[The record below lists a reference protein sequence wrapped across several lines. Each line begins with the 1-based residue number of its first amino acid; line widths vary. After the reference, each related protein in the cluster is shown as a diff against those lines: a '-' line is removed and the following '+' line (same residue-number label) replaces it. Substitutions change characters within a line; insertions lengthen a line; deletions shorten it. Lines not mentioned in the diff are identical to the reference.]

1 MNKSSQQASLMPLK
15 RLLLL
20 ASLVVGCAENDEQS
34 KQHNTEA
41 QNLNSENTE
50 LAHSPEA
57 AVDETATETV
67 NPSLPSL
74 AEEQINVET
83 FTLKRGQTITHVLK
97 EAGFSLS
104 QIYALA
110 NDIRPHFDFKKIK
123 SGTQFDVVT
132 HTLNTPVIAT
142 ETSTDTDIISS
153 EASDTYTVEEE
164 KRLRFAT
171 GYGELIE
178 ATLVDNT
185 LQLSPIS
192 LEVRQRRFSKS
203 FEISQ
208 SLYKIARQA
217 EIPANVINS
226 AILAMSHFV
235 DFQREIR
242 TGDKITLN
250 FSQSKVQQDAH
261 LFEQFSAPKKL
272 VAIEFM
278 NKKRRLSALP
288 G

>member
-1 MNKSSQQASLMPLK
+1 MALK

-20 ASLVVGCAENDEQS
+20 SAFLVGCNDNSEQA
-34 KQHNTEA
+34 KQPNEPLSAQTTTDTAVTDSDKDAANTESPA
-41 QNLNSENTE
+41 EIITE
-50 LAHSPEA
+50 PEPLE
-57 AVDETATETV
+57 V
-67 NPSLPSL
+67 LP
-74 AEEQINVET
+74 QVT
-83 FTLKRGQTITHVLK
+83 TYTLKRGQTITHVLK

-110 NDIRPHFDFKKIK
+110 NDIKPHFDFKKIK

-132 HTLNTPVIAT
+132 YTVNTPVIN
-142 ETSTDTDIISS
+142 TDTM
-153 EASDTYTVEEE
+153 SDANRNSNDTVSTGTVKEQ
-164 KRLRFAT
+164 KHLRIAT
-171 GYGELIE
+171 SYGELIE
-178 ATLVDNT
+178 ATLIDNNW
-185 LQLSPIS
+185 QLSPIS
-192 LEVRQRRFSKS
+192 IEVRQRRFSKS

-208 SLYKIARQA
+208 SLYKAASQA
-217 EIPANVINS
+217 EITANVINS
-226 AILAMSHFV
+226 AILAMSYFV

-242 TGDKITLN
+242 AGDKITLN

-288 G
+288 V